1 MLTAGDKAAGGRQ
14 AKSNPWFDPRPSFFN
29 DKELLCVTLLV
40 SSSEYG
46 SPEELCSWAVEVLD
60 AAEGADGWKNSRNE
74 LGSFYLPLQHIFE
87 KRSICRETREQV
99 AKAMQVGAAVSIEYR

>member
-14 AKSNPWFDPRPSFFN
+14 AAAACWSEPKPAFFS

-46 SPEELCSWAVEVLD
+46 TPEELCSWAVEVLD
-60 AAEGADGWKNSRNE
+60 AAEGADGWTISRNE
-74 LGSFYLPLQHIFE
+74 LGAFYLPLQHIFE
-87 KRSICRETREQV
+87 KRSICLETRAQV
-99 AKAMQVGAAVSIEYR
+99 AKAMQVGAAV

>member
-1 MLTAGDKAAGGRQ
+1 M
-14 AKSNPWFDPRPSFFN
+14 
-29 DKELLCVTLLV
+29 
-40 SSSEYG
+40 
-46 SPEELCSWAVEVLD
+46 LD

>member
-29 DKELLCVTLLV
+29 DKELLCVALLV
-40 SSSEYG
+40 SSSDYG
-46 SPEELCSWAVEVLD
+46 TPEELCSWAVEVLD
-60 AAEGADGWKNSRNE
+60 AAEDADGWKHSRNE

-87 KRSICRETREQV
+87 KRSFCRETREQV
-99 AKAMQVGAAVSIEYR
+99 AKAMQVGAAV